1 MILIFYLSMVLVH
14 LISVDIRIAWA
25 KLLLPRD
32 RAMRMVERIAESATE
47 FILRWGR
54 KLIGLDIRQEP
65 DHINLPDQFI
75 VVANHQSLLD
85 ILAALHS
92 FPGKGLRF
100 VAKRELGRHVPGASR
115 VLRYGRHPLIN
126 RYTNF
131 RETADIL
138 SSFSRLAKRRGFNPA
153 VFPEGT
159 RSRDGSLKKFNPGAY
174 RIIQTRTMLPTVV
187 LAIDGGSKYSHFT
200 DFLRKN
206 DYLYRTRILGV
217 IPAPESKDE
226 IKKDLERARE
236 MIAGQLEIWRSPSS
250 AR

>member
-1 MILIFYLSMVLVH
+1 MRGLMILIVYLSMVLIH
-14 LISVDIRIAWA
+14 LISVDLRLAWA
-25 KLLLPRD
+25 KLFLPRD
-32 RAMRMVERIAESATE
+32 RAMRAVGRIAESATD

-54 KLIGLDIRQEP
+54 RMIGLDIRQVP
-65 DHINLPDQFI
+65 DHNRLPDQFI

-92 FPGKGLRF
+92 FHGKGLRF
-100 VAKRELGRHVPGASR
+100 VAKRELGRHIPGASR
-115 VLRYGRHPLIN
+115 VLRYGRHALIN

-138 SSFSRLAKRRGFNPA
+138 SSFARTSMRRGFNPA
-153 VFPEGT
+153 IFPEGT
-159 RSRDGSLKKFNPGAY
+159 RSRDGTLKKFNPGAY

-206 DYLYRTRILGV
+206 DYLYRTKLLTV
-217 IPAPESKDE
+217 LPAPESKDD
-226 IKKDLERARE
+226 IKKDLEKARE
-236 MIAGQLEIWRSPSS
+236 MIADQLEFWRS
-250 AR
+250 